1 MNRKE
6 KGAVL
11 ALTLAFMIVFTLLAG
26 FFFLFGK
33 LIGGDRELQNATD
46 AGGLNVAKQALKR
59 PKVKLVGLEQ
69 TYFGGLTGTSQEVDL
84 LTYNRCVG
92 QAMLVAMN
100 ASTEGTPRALSN
112 AQQAIDL
119 VCAGNNS
126 IGGRLSTS
134 LSSGSDMGQFF
145 ADLASANFVRM
156 VGAGSSTSHMDSKYE
171 TGYMK
176 AGAASNL
183 DLNPNCL
190 PLYPGSNKRIPF
202 VGNVV
207 TNKQSDRKFNYI
219 SGYIN
224 MNIQGIGRPISFVPL
239 RPGSTPHL
247 VAMDDFNAAAKRPG
261 NLGMVPPNAF
271 KAFGAAKD
279 LSAAAGAI
287 VGCLG
292 ADYTAS
298 IPRGYIVISNGGGHT
313 FSGTLGDNQNI
324 FAQELNTGIFV
335 GPNDGSG
342 NRAYTTDPNLYN
354 QWLTYNQNLAA
365 GKPTGPI
372 PSSQGIYG
380 ASPSSIKSAATM
392 LTYMDAGNPLYA
404 QMLPKFQ
411 ATYGAKYVNS
421 PGVPF
426 SSNSQ
431 IAIENVKTQVM
442 AAFQHVKRVHDPT
455 DPYYSVTTTVPG
467 PTGLEYFNHGQAYS
481 NIPDFAKPGTLSQLL
496 PQAGANNVMDQIAQ
510 RMYQMKPDAT
520 AAEINS
526 VLSGRTIPMGA
537 VMYIYKSLAGNLTM
551 TTAAPPWVNGNAV
564 PDGNPQFM
572 HQTYSTLFRSVDA
585 AGDGGAPVYPYMHS
599 SPVLYGDD
607 QVTFTPSSGHNNL
620 LGELSLSHQAG
631 FGGVPGANVGV
642 FSDPN

>member
-11 ALTLAFMIVFTLLAG
+11 TLTLAFVIVFALLAG

-59 PKVKLVGLEQ
+59 PKVTLNGLEQ
-69 TYFGGLTGTSQEVDL
+69 TYFGGLTNNGQVDL

-92 QAMLVAMN
+92 QALLVAMN
-100 ASTEGTPRALSN
+100 ASTEGTPRALAN
-112 AQQAIDL
+112 AQQAIDM
-119 VCAGNNS
+119 VCTGDAS
-126 IGGRLSTS
+126 IGGRLAKS
-134 LSSGSDMGQFF
+134 LSNGSDMGQYF
-145 ADLASANFVRM
+145 ADVASANFVRM
-156 VGAGSSTSHMDSKYE
+156 MGAGASTSHLEGKYA

-176 AGAASNL
+176 SGAASNV
-183 DLNPNCL
+183 DCNPNCL
-190 PLYPGSNKRIPF
+190 PLYPGTNRRIPF
-202 VGNVV
+202 VGNVL
-207 TNKQSDRKFNYI
+207 TNKQSSRKFNYM
-219 SGYIN
+219 SGYVN
-224 MNIQGIGRPISFVPL
+224 MNIQGIGRPLSFVPL
-239 RPGSTPHL
+239 RPGSAPHL
-247 VAMDDFNAAAKRPG
+247 VSMTDFNAASERPA
-261 NLGMVPPNAF
+261 NLGTVPPNAF
-271 KAFGAAKD
+271 KASGAAKD

-298 IPRGYIVISNGGGHT
+298 IPRGYIVISNGGGHS

-342 NRAYTTDPNLYN
+342 NRAYTTNPTQYN

-365 GKPTGPI
+365 GKPTGPA
-372 PSSQGIYG
+372 PSSAGIYG

-392 LTYMDAGNPLYA
+392 LTYMDAGSSLYN
-404 QMLPKFQ
+404 QMLPKFFD
-411 ATYGAKYVNS
+411 TYGTKYLSS
-421 PGVPF
+421 PGVQF
-426 SSNSQ
+426 SSSSQ
-431 IAIENVKTQVM
+431 MAIENVKTQVM

-455 DPYYSVTTTVPG
+455 DPWYSFTASVPG
-467 PTGLEYFNHGQAYS
+467 PSGLEYFNHNQAYS

-496 PQAGANNVMDQIAQ
+496 PQAGANNIMEQIAQ
-510 RMYQMKPDAT
+510 RMYQMKPEAT

-526 VLSGRTIPMGA
+526 VLNGRTIPMGA
-537 VMYIYKSLAGNLTM
+537 VMYIYKNLAGALTM
-551 TTAAPPWVNGNAV
+551 TSTPPPWVNSNAV
-564 PDGNPQFM
+564 PDGNPQFS
-572 HQTYSTLFRSVDA
+572 HVTYSTLFRSVDA

-599 SPVLYGDD
+599 SPELYGDD

-620 LGELSLSHQAG
+620 LGELNMSHQAG
-631 FGGVPGANVGV
+631 FGGVPGSNTGV